1 VQYVAQSAFE
11 LVKLH
16 FTPLPS
22 VGALIHN
29 SIVWLALVAGAVLAW
44 RRRLGRP
51 HALALGI
58 VAVYL
63 GSSVLLDTQVR
74 YLVPLLP
81 LYAAFAAVPLSALLV
96 KVEQVVRTR
105 AITPRRVQA

>member
-1 VQYVAQSAFE
+1 MSRVGGRRVA
-11 LVKLH
+11 
-16 FTPLPS
+16 
-22 VGALIHN
+22 
-29 SIVWLALVAGAVLAW
+29 LAGGVLAW
-44 RRRLGRP
+44 KRRLGRP
-51 HALALGI
+51 HALALGV

-96 KVEQVVRTR
+96 RAEQLVRPR
-105 AITPRRVQA
+105 AALPGSVRA